1 METWSKIGKKSQRKG
16 KRGEREF
23 VQFCKKHGFLEVR
36 RGQQYSGI
44 EGEDIV
50 GLPFIHVEVKFYGK
64 KEDLNIQKALEQAI
78 RDADDKIPVVAWR
91 INHQRGWN
99 IVMRTVDFVELF
111 TGEPCQRELFTSVQ
125 MDGDEWMEVYKRYL
139 EMKK

>member
-1 METWSKIGKKSQRKG
+1 MINSLRKG

-23 VQFCKKHGFLEVR
+23 VQFCKKHGFLEAR

-78 RDADDKIPVVAWR
+78 KDAGDKIPIVAWR
-91 INHQRGWN
+91 INYQRGWN
-99 IVMRTVDFVELF
+99 ITMKTVDFVKLF
-111 TGEPCQRELFTSVQ
+111 TGEPCQRELFTSIQ
-125 MDGDEWMEVYKRYL
+125 IDGEGWMKIYKRFL

>member
-1 METWSKIGKKSQRKG
+1 MINSLKKG

-99 IVMRTVDFVELF
+99 IVMRTVDFVNSLPVYHAKGNYLPAF
-111 TGEPCQRELFTSVQ
+111 K
-125 MDGDEWMEVYKRYL
+125 WMVMNGWKFIRGIW
-139 EMKK
+139 K

>member
-1 METWSKIGKKSQRKG
+1 MINSLRKG

-23 VQFCKKHGFLEVR
+23 VQFCKKHGFLEAR

-78 RDADDKIPVVAWR
+78 RDAGEKIPVVAWR
-91 INHQRGWN
+91 VNHQRGWN
-99 IVMRTVDFVELF
+99 ITMKTVDFVRLF

-125 MDGDEWMEVYKRYL
+125 MDGDEWMVIYKRYL

>member
-1 METWSKIGKKSQRKG
+1 MINSLRKG

-23 VQFCKKHGFLEVR
+23 VQFCKKHGFLEAR

-50 GLPFIHVEVKFYGK
+50 GLPHIHVEVKFYGK
-64 KEDLNIQKALEQAI
+64 KEDLNVQKALEQAI
-78 RDADDKIPVVAWR
+78 RDADNKIPIVAWK
-91 INHQRGWN
+91 INYQRGWN
-99 IVMRTVDFVELF
+99 ITMRTVDFVKLF
-111 TGEPCQRELFTSVQ
+111 TGEPCQRELFTSIQ

>member
-1 METWSKIGKKSQRKG
+1 MINSLRKG

-23 VQFCKKHGFLEVR
+23 VQFCKKHGFLEAR

-44 EGEDIV
+44 EGEDVV
-50 GLPFIHVEVKFYGK
+50 GLPHIHVEVKFYGK

-91 INHQRGWN
+91 VNHQRGWN
-99 IVMRTVDFVELF
+99 ITMKTVDFVKLF

-125 MDGDEWMEVYKRYL
+125 MDGDEWMVIYKRFL

>member
-1 METWSKIGKKSQRKG
+1 MINSLRKG

-23 VQFCKKHGFLEVR
+23 VQFCKKHGFLEAR

-44 EGEDIV
+44 EGEDVV
-50 GLPFIHVEVKFYGK
+50 GLPHIHVEVKFYGK
-64 KEDLNIQKALEQAI
+64 KEDLNIQRALEQAVK
-78 RDADDKIPVVAWR
+78 DANGKIPVVAWR

-99 IVMRTVDFVELF
+99 IVMRTIDFVKLF

-125 MDGDEWMEVYKRYL
+125 MDGDEWMEIYKRFL
-139 EMKK
+139 EMEK

>member
-1 METWSKIGKKSQRKG
+1 MINSLKKG

-23 VQFCKKHGFLEVR
+23 VQFCKKHGFLKAR

-44 EGEDIV
+44 EGEDVV

-78 RDADDKIPVVAWR
+78 RDADNKIPVVAWR

>member
-1 METWSKIGKKSQRKG
+1 MINSKNKG
-16 KRGEREF
+16 ARGEREF
-23 VQFCKKHGFLEVR
+23 VQFCKKHGFLEAR

-78 RDADDKIPVVAWR
+78 KNANEKIPIVAWK
-91 INHQRGWN
+91 INYQRGWN
-99 IVMRTVDFVELF
+99 ITMRTMDFVKLF
-111 TGEPCQRELFTSVQ
+111 TGEPCQRELFTSIQ

>member
-1 METWSKIGKKSQRKG
+1 MINSLRKG

-23 VQFCKKHGFLEVR
+23 VQFCKKHGFLEAR

-50 GLPFIHVEVKFYGK
+50 GLPHIHVEVKFYGK

-78 RDADDKIPVVAWR
+78 RDADTKIPVVAWR
-91 INHQRGWN
+91 INHQRGRT
-99 IVMRTVDFVELF
+99 IVMRTVDFVKLF

-125 MDGDEWMEVYKRYL
+125 MDGDEWMAVYKRSL
-139 EMKK
+139 ALNKCKCNQ

>member
-1 METWSKIGKKSQRKG
+1 MTNSLKKG

-23 VQFCKKHGFLEVR
+23 VQFCKKHGFLEAR

-50 GLPFIHVEVKFYGK
+50 GLPHIHVEVKFYGK
-64 KEDLNIQKALEQAI
+64 KEDLNVQKALEQAI
-78 RDADDKIPVVAWR
+78 RDADNKIPIVAWK
-91 INHQRGWN
+91 INYQRGWN
-99 IVMRTVDFVELF
+99 ITMRTVDFVKLF
-111 TGEPCQRELFTSVQ
+111 TGEPCQRELFTSIQ

>member
-1 METWSKIGKKSQRKG
+1 MKKG

-23 VQFCKKHGFLEVR
+23 VQFCKKHGFLEAR

-50 GLPFIHVEVKFYGK
+50 GLPHIHVEVKFYGK
-64 KEDLNIQKALEQAI
+64 KEDLNVQKALEQAI
-78 RDADDKIPVVAWR
+78 RDADNKIPIVAWK
-91 INHQRGWN
+91 INYQRGWN
-99 IVMRTVDFVELF
+99 ITMRTVDFVKLF
-111 TGEPCQRELFTSVQ
+111 TGEPCQRELFTSIQ